1 MSWHVFNCKDELFP
15 SELNLLQTMHLVLG
29 TKLCS
34 SGKRSS
40 NLWEEWVTGKILPWS
55 EGQSWGPEGT
65 WSSLQGY
72 RDSEGRK
79 RCCQERENRSYHPE
93 RPSAKG
99 ILSSPSGIAS
109 DAFNDAFFFLSLVRS
124 VTCKTLKVWAPWESS
139 LFSLSHSKIQTC
151 MYVLQDILTKILVW
165 NKGSYALY

>member
-1 MSWHVFNCKDELFP
+1 MVWCLIPNLIFFTSTYLYVMWVQSCSALIFQNISGKLSRLLRCQCVSSWKDELFP
-15 SELNLLQTMHLVLG
+15 SVLNLLQTMDLVLG
-29 TKLCS
+29 AKLSS

-40 NLWEEWVTGKILPWS
+40 NLWEEWVTGKILSWS

-65 WSSLQGY
+65 WPSLQGY

-93 RPSAKG
+93 RSSTKG

-109 DAFNDAFFFLSLVRS
+109 LHRCFFLS
-124 VTCKTLKVWAPWESS
+124 
-139 LFSLSHSKIQTC
+139 
-151 MYVLQDILTKILVW
+151 
-165 NKGSYALY
+165 